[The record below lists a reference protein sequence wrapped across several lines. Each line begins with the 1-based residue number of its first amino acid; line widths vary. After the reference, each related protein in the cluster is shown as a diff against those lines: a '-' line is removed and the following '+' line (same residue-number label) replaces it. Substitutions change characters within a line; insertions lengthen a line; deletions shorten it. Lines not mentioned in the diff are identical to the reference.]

1 MPQMI
6 SVFFLRAVLW
16 IQVDTLQQFTIAV
29 ENGTYATD
37 LPIRT
42 AILIY
47 LFWYLCLFTRGYWF
61 KDAATYNFLD
71 IFTRKSYHNIANHQE
86 SIRQLAWKKE
96 PTTTIHRKK
105 TDAHWQPI
113 WQRITPAGI
122 LLIILLVLFLI
133 ILRAAGWHGTKR
145 WFFCQGARLSMA
157 RWCRKN
163 IKSHGDIVSM
173 RIFYRFWYII

>member
-6 SVFFLRAVLW
+6 SVFFCVAVLW

-86 SIRQLAWKKE
+86 SIRQLAWKKNQQQPFTE
-96 PTTTIHRKK
+96 KK
-105 TDAHWQPI
+105 LTHTDSPFDKESPQPASFLSSFLSFFLSSCEQQDGMGQKGDFSARAPVYPWLVDVEKI
-113 WQRITPAGI
+113 SNPMGI
-122 LLIILLVLFLI
+122 SSQW
-133 ILRAAGWHGTKR
+133 G
-145 WFFCQGARLSMA
+145 FFT
-157 RWCRKN
+157 
-163 IKSHGDIVSM
+163 VSG
-173 RIFYRFWYII
+173 I